1 MPKRSVGATLSQI
14 LVEFGRDHT
23 LSQAELAKRCGVE
36 VRAVKR
42 NLVELQAAGVPLV
55 RDEDPPHVYWSVP
68 RSWRGGMVSLATDDV
83 LLVARLIGRLPAST
97 TKRAAMKILAEGL
110 RKKPVDDVSDA
121 LEVLVGPEQPWE
133 IRSIATRELVKR
145 GRRKVVDVLLEEVG
159 SATGTRLNGLL
170 SQLTASGD
178 PRAVPVLLERFEK
191 APPGEGR
198 PFLMSLA
205 QNSSADAAKA
215 LLQLYRGPV
224 RLVGKAASGPLTT
237 RNYLPTLLLNLRGSE
252 DLVLAAYQELPKA
265 EWQLRAPLLQVLV
278 GIAADR
284 ENKELAE
291 RFVAPV
297 RAVLFDRD
305 ELPQLRVLALNLL
318 SFRWILIEDALKLK
332 NLRQQ
337 ESPQM
342 RALFTD
348 FLLDAF

>member
-1 MPKRSVGATLSQI
+1 M
-14 LVEFGRDHT
+14 
-23 LSQAELAKRCGVE
+23 
-36 VRAVKR
+36 
-42 NLVELQAAGVPLV
+42 
-55 RDEDPPHVYWSVP
+55 
-68 RSWRGGMVSLATDDV
+68 
-83 LLVARLIGRLPAST
+83 
-97 TKRAAMKILAEGL
+97 
-110 RKKPVDDVSDA
+110 
-121 LEVLVGPEQPWE
+121 
-133 IRSIATRELVKR
+133 
-145 GRRKVVDVLLEEVG
+145 
-159 SATGTRLNGLL
+159 
-170 SQLTASGD
+170 
-178 PRAVPVLLERFEK
+178 
-191 APPGEGR
+191 
-198 PFLMSLA
+198 
-205 QNSSADAAKA
+205 
-215 LLQLYRGPV
+215 

-318 SFRWILIEDALKLK
+318 SFRWIVIEDALKLK